1 MRGFL
6 KIQEWMIYFHHDIH
20 AERDWNLPLNFT
32 YLNLSGKGQIK
43 MVNIVSPASCLDADR
58 TFILEVLNT
67 DQTNI
72 CKKKTKPTNKQT

>member
-20 AERDWNLPLNFT
+20 SERDWNLPLNFT